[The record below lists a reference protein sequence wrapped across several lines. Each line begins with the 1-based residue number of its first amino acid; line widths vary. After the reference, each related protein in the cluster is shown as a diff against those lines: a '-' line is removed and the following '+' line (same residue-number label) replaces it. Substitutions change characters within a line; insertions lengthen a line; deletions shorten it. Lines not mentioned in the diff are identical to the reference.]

1 MRFRAEQH
9 LRRQLDFQH
18 VRTHG
23 RRHDCGAFMLWYAR
37 QATPAAPTA
46 PKLNVAAGPG
56 EPVSPPPASPSPSV
70 LTDENKKNA
79 PQTAEASAKTVA
91 RLGVVASRSAVGNAV
106 QRARAKRRLREAFR
120 AQQTRVPAGYDVLLV
135 ARSSLNRLEYREI
148 EQRFTDACRKIF
160 PSAHA

>member
-37 QATPAAPTA
+37 HSAPVAPAP
-46 PKLNVAAGPG
+46 NVAESPG
-56 EPVSPPPASPSPSV
+56 EPTPVLPAPADASPSPAAV
-70 LTDENKKNA
+70 PEKKSA
-79 PQTAEASAKTVA
+79 PA

-106 QRARAKRRLREAFR
+106 QRARAKRRLREVFR
-120 AQQTRVPAGYDVLLV
+120 HHQALVPAGHDLLLV
-135 ARSSLNRLEYREI
+135 ARNSLNRLEYREI
-148 EQRFTDACRKIF
+148 EQRFVTACRKIF

>member
-37 QATPAAPTA
+37 RQAAVEPSKALAKEASKAP
-46 PKLNVAAGPG
+46 L
-56 EPVSPPPASPSPSV
+56 PPPASSV
-70 LTDENKKNA
+70 AVDENKKIA
-79 PQTAEASAKTVA
+79 PLTTEASAKMVA

-120 AQQTRVPAGYDVLLV
+120 QHQERVPAGFDMLLV
-135 ARSSLNRLEYREI
+135 ARGSLNRLEYREI
-148 EQRFTDACRKIF
+148 EQRFADACRKIF
-160 PSAHA
+160 PTAHA

>member
-37 QATPAAPTA
+37 QAAPVPAPAS
-46 PKLNVAAGPG
+46 GPG
-56 EPVSPPPASPSPSV
+56 AVTPVSDGAASPPSI
-70 LTDENKKNA
+70 EKK
-79 PQTAEASAKTVA
+79 TA

-106 QRARAKRRLREAFR
+106 QRARAKRRLREVFR
-120 AQQTRVPAGYDVLLV
+120 HHQQCVPAGYDLLLV
-135 ARSSLNRLEYREI
+135 ARGSLNRLEYREI
-148 EQRFTDACRKIF
+148 EQRFLDACRKVF
-160 PSAHA
+160 PSAQA

>member
-37 QATPAAPTA
+37 QAAPAPSNTAAADPDPASALPVLPPPAAPDK
-46 PKLNVAAGPG
+46 PRP
-56 EPVSPPPASPSPSV
+56 
-70 LTDENKKNA
+70 
-79 PQTAEASAKTVA
+79 A

-106 QRARAKRRLREAFR
+106 ERARAKRRLREVFR
-120 AQQTRVPAGYDVLLV
+120 AHQQRVPDGYDILLV
-135 ARSSLNRLEYREI
+135 SRHSLNRLEYREI
-148 EQRFTDACRKIF
+148 ERRFVDACLKLF
-160 PSAHA
+160 PSVKA

>member
-37 QATPAAPTA
+37 QVAPAAPTVS
-46 PKLNVAAGPG
+46 KINVAATPG
-56 EPVSPPPASPSPSV
+56 EPVLQPSV
-70 LTDENKKNA
+70 LPASSVAVDENKKIA
-79 PQTAEASAKTVA
+79 PLTTEASAKMVA
-91 RLGVVASRSAVGNAV
+91 RLGVGASRSAGGNAV

-120 AQQTRVPAGYDVLLV
+120 QHQERVPAGFDMLLV
-135 ARSSLNRLEYREI
+135 ARGSLNRLEYREI
-148 EQRFTDACRKIF
+148 EQRFADACRKIF
-160 PSAHA
+160 PTAHA

>member
-37 QATPAAPTA
+37 QVAPVASAAPLDPGVATPAESAAATA
-46 PKLNVAAGPG
+46 P
-56 EPVSPPPASPSPSV
+56 SPASPAV
-70 LTDENKKNA
+70 KNKKNV
-79 PQTAEASAKTVA
+79 PA

-120 AQQTRVPAGYDVLLV
+120 QHQERVPAGYDVLLV
-135 ARSSLNRLEYREI
+135 ARGSLNRLEYREI
-148 EQRFTDACRKIF
+148 EQRFADACRKIF
-160 PSAHA
+160 PTAHA

>member
-23 RRHDCGAFMLWYAR
+23 RRHDCGAFMLWYAQR
-37 QATPAAPTA
+37 QPAVEPSTALAKEGAKAPPAA
-46 PKLNVAAGPG
+46 
-56 EPVSPPPASPSPSV
+56 PSPSV
-70 LTDENKKNA
+70 LTAENKKIA
-79 PQTAEASAKTVA
+79 PLTTEASAKAVA

-120 AQQTRVPAGYDVLLV
+120 ALQTRVPAGYDVLLV

-148 EQRFTDACRKIF
+148 EQRFADACRKIF
-160 PSAHA
+160 PSVSA

>member
-37 QATPAAPTA
+37 QAAPIAPVAAVPAASTDAVSPDGATPAETA
-46 PKLNVAAGPG
+46 PRSRSHQKKSASGPI
-56 EPVSPPPASPSPSV
+56 PARV
-70 LTDENKKNA
+70 
-79 PQTAEASAKTVA
+79 
-91 RLGVVASRSAVGNAV
+91 GVVASKSAVGNAV

-120 AQQTRVPAGYDVLLV
+120 QHQLRVPAGYDLLLV

-148 EQRFTDACRKIF
+148 ERRFADACLKIF
-160 PSAHA
+160 PAAKA

>member
-23 RRHDCGAFMLWYAR
+23 RRHDCGAFMLWYAQR
-37 QATPAAPTA
+37 QTA
-46 PKLNVAAGPG
+46 V
-56 EPVSPPPASPSPSV
+56 EPSKALAKEGAKAPPASPSPAAPA
-70 LTDENKKNA
+70 DENKKIA
-79 PQTAEASAKTVA
+79 PLTTEASAKAVA

-120 AQQTRVPAGYDVLLV
+120 ALQTRVPAGYDVLLV

-148 EQRFTDACRKIF
+148 EQRFADACRKIF
-160 PSAHA
+160 PSVSA